1 MTDKEEMKRRRYRI
15 RIKDIRDTQ
24 KLPHLTTVQ
33 TDDLIERV
41 MLVPGTIDCIDL
53 RTVVRL
59 YCREM
64 KCSLIGP
71 IYD

>member
-1 MTDKEEMKRRRYRI
+1 MTANEEMKRRRYRI
-15 RIKDIRDTQ
+15 RIKRIRDQ
-24 KLPHLTTVQ
+24 HKLPHLTTLQ
-33 TDDLIERV
+33 TDDLIERL
-41 MLVPGTIDCIDL
+41 MLIPGTIDCIDL

-64 KCSLIGP
+64 KCPLEGP